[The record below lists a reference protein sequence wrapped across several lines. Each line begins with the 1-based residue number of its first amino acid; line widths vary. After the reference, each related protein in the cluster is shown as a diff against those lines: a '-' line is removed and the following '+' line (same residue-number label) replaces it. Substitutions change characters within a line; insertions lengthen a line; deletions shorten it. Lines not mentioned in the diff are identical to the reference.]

1 MEVYKICIL
10 LSSFSF
16 FGYTISYFLLPNM
29 KQEFKRFDLE
39 KLGLL
44 IIVLQCTGAISLLI
58 GLYFKPLLLIASFGL
73 ALLMFLGVLVR
84 IRLRDTLWICLPA
97 IFYMLLNAYI
107 FYTTLQ

>member
-1 MEVYKICIL
+1 MEVYTLCIY

-16 FGYTISYFLLPNM
+16 FGYTISYFTLPNM

-44 IIVLQCTGAISLLI
+44 IIILQFTGAIGLLV
-58 GLYFKPLLLIASFGL
+58 GRYFQPLLLISSFGL

-84 IRLRDTLWICLPA
+84 IRLRDALWICLPA
-97 IFYMLLNAYI
+97 TFYMLLNAYI
-107 FYTTLQ
+107 FYATIM

>member
-1 MEVYKICIL
+1 
-10 LSSFSF
+10 
-16 FGYTISYFLLPNM
+16 M

-44 IIVLQCTGAISLLI
+44 IIVLQFTGAIGLLV

-84 IRLRDTLWICLPA
+84 IRLRDALWICLPA
-97 IFYMLLNAYI
+97 AFYMLLNAYI
-107 FYTTLQ
+107 FYATLQ